1 MKTPVNVYL
10 SKNGNFAF
18 TKTSEDDI
26 LYVRGC
32 YVKGEERPELL
43 HGIKNAIL
51 YATGIPYSALCGESK
66 ERELIF
72 ARMVYSAIL
81 WERGFNL
88 SRIGKS
94 INRGHADIIH
104 LKRNLDKEI
113 KSHKGLLEMY
123 QNTKQRLCT
132 QSAV

>member
-1 MKTPVNVYL
+1 MKTPVNIYL
-10 SKNGNFAF
+10 SKNGNFTF
-18 TKTSEDDI
+18 ERTSEEDI
-26 LYVRGC
+26 LYVRSN
-32 YVKGEERPELL
+32 YVRGEERPELL
-43 HGIKNAIL
+43 PGIKNAIL
-51 YATGIPYSALCGESK
+51 YATGIPYSALCGASQ

-81 WERGFNL
+81 YERGFNL

-94 INRGHADIIH
+94 INRDHATIIN

-113 KSHKGLLEMY
+113 KTHKGLSEMY
-123 QNTKQRLCT
+123 QNVKERLCT